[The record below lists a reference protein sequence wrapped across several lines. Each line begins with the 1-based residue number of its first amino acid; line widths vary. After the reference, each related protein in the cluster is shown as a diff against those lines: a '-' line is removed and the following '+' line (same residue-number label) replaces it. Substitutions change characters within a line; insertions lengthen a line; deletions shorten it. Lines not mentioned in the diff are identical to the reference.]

1 MNWMSL
7 SIPPLHPA
15 RSILTMLAAVAVLGA
30 CSGSPNSTTGT
41 ATTTPTPT
49 VLTPAVFVFYDSD
62 NDGVG
67 DSIARIDLTT
77 GDTKMAVTGVGAT
90 AGMTDNQA
98 FYEGPLWVESGP
110 NVWGIDPDTLQ
121 VLPRP
126 VAPSI
131 QGNREGTIGSAVVNA
146 LSLVGGYLGLGPSTP
161 VAQLTDPQTEAQ
173 MAALRPYFG
182 RTSASVAEAQTVD
195 FCAVQ
200 SSTGGVDSNFTIQAT
215 QAHLLAAAI
224 AVPAVFYNMGYSPVD
239 IAPTPDGKLTMI
251 GVRMGDH
258 AVFLDTDTS
267 SPTFGYPVRFV
278 YPRLGEVKDQNNAVV
293 STFAGLYTSA
303 GGTAPGKLNYNR
315 VSSGTSET
323 DKNTY
328 SEPCDSTTLR
338 NAAGQ
343 VWSWWPDVQ
352 GDTITGAND
361 DSLKTATP
369 QVAQAPTP
377 VISRSTAAAARGG
390 VGSAPTCPQTGPCSP
405 SGQRVGPWMATLMNR
420 NVGNEFIMQVEN
432 EGDNTQSLWDVTNPA
447 SVFEIERIVLDLRDV
462 LTPDLATQ
470 TPGSPTAFTNGTTY
484 TVSVSYA
491 TTGGATTSV
500 NYKYVSLPGDNFAGA
515 TQPDNTTHAY
525 LQKVT
530 ATDPGPKF
538 ILNGLLGRASTA
550 HPNIARIQGSGTDSI
565 MFGDESWLMTFVG
578 ADGIQ
583 IIGLKGLAPPYLIS
597 EFVPLPSAFTGMF
610 TPDGSEFLQLRNG
623 NVDVIDAKTR
633 TLVNVITMPGPATA
647 LTLGSYHA
655 PVASTSSG
663 ATGSGSGSGSGG
675 GGSSGG
681 GLPPSPCG
689 G

>member
-1 MNWMSL
+1 MNYL
-7 SIPPLHPA
+7 SRSVSALCPA
-15 RSILTMLAAVAVLGA
+15 RSLLTALATVTLLGA
-30 CSGSPNSTTGT
+30 CSGSSNSTS
-41 ATTTPTPT
+41 ATPPTST
-49 VLTPAVFVFYDSD
+49 VLTPALFAFYDSN
-62 NDGVG
+62 NDGIG
-67 DSIARIDLTT
+67 DSIARIDLNTNAVMTT
-77 GDTKMAVTGVGAT
+77 AVTGVGAG
-90 AGMTDNQA
+90 AGVTDNQA
-98 FYEGPLWVESGP
+98 FYDGPLWVGSGAL
-110 NVWGIDPDTLQ
+110 VWGIDPTTLQ

-146 LSLVGGYLGLGPSTP
+146 LSLIGGYLGLGPSAP
-161 VAQLTDPQTEAQ
+161 VVQFTDAQTQAQ
-173 MAALRPYFG
+173 MAALRPYADQ
-182 RTSASVAEAQTVD
+182 TSTTFAEAQTVD

-200 SSTGGVDSNFTIQAT
+200 SSRGGVDTNFTAPAAQAN
-215 QAHLLAAAI
+215 LLAAAI
-224 AVPAVFYNMGYSPVD
+224 AVPGAFYNIGYSPVD
-239 IAPTPDGKLTMI
+239 IAPTPDGKLTMF

-258 AVFLDTDTS
+258 ALFLDTDPN
-267 SPTFGYPVRFV
+267 SPTFGYPVRFI
-278 YPRLGEVKDQNNAVV
+278 YPRLGQVKDQNNKVV
-293 STFAGLYTSA
+293 ATFAGLYTPA

-315 VSSGTSET
+315 VSTGTSEV

-352 GDTITGAND
+352 GDTITGTRD
-361 DSLKTATP
+361 DTVDTATP
-369 QVAQAPTP
+369 TVAQSAVP
-377 VISRSTAAAARGG
+377 VISRSTAAVARGG
-390 VGSAPTCPQTGPCSP
+390 VGSAPTCPSAGPCSP
-405 SGQRVGPWMATLMNR
+405 SGQRAGPWMATLMNR

-432 EGDNTQSLWDVTNPA
+432 EGDNTQSLWDITNPA
-447 SVFEIERIVLDLRDV
+447 GVFEIERIVMDLNDV
-462 LTPDLATQ
+462 LTPNLATQ
-470 TPGSPTAFTNGTTY
+470 TPGSPTAFTSGTTY

-491 TTGGATTSV
+491 STGGATTSV
-500 NYKYVSLPGDNFAGA
+500 NYKYVSLPGDTFAGA
-515 TQPDNTTHAY
+515 TPADDITHAY

-550 HPNIARIQGSGTDSI
+550 HPDITRIQGSGTTAI

-583 IIGLKGLAPPYLIS
+583 IIGMKDLVAPFLIT
-597 EFVPLPSAFTGMF
+597 EYVAIPSAFSGLF
-610 TPDGSEFLQLRNG
+610 SPDGSKFYQIRNG
-623 NVDVIDAKTR
+623 NIDVIDHTTR
-633 TLVNVITMPGPATA
+633 TIVNEITLPGPATA

-655 PVASTSSG
+655 PVTATTATTSSSS
-663 ATGSGSGSGSGG
+663 SGTSS